1 MARAP
6 ERPASPPGPT
16 AARAPGAPSAL
27 APGERGWAIALAVA
41 VCLAGI
47 ARAFPVLGVSFM
59 SDDYLILDKVM
70 CRDFAQLW
78 KFDYNIFGWYRP
90 WSREIHFWT
99 LYHLAGT
106 DARVYHLASLAL
118 WLAVLLM
125 FAAYV
130 RREAGVAA
138 AVIAT
143 TGLAALASWGAPM
156 LWISGCQELWLAF
169 WSLAYLHVL
178 GSRHARLAPLPLLLA
193 LLSKETALVL
203 PAIGIAHR
211 ALVSRPPAR
220 EQILRLAGDVAVT
233 AVWAFVHPTLVH
245 RLIHPVAS
253 VGDQL
258 PSQWLAIPY
267 SLLSFVNLE
276 AWPRPEGNAWAVLAM
291 GLWRML
297 PLLAISLLAVRAA
310 RPGTHPQGWVRGTRA
325 GGTRAGGTRAEHGS
339 GSGSGSDRD
348 RGRML
353 FALVWIAVGIG
364 CLLSR
369 TIGWHAYYAILA
381 AIGAWYLLGMLLERR
396 RWLAL
401 AVLAVVIVLE
411 PLRAETPSWDAASFA
426 YQQRAGIF
434 CGNLRAALM
443 KEVPKVPPHTRL
455 YFVGIPQNVGF
466 VTADGPAF
474 RVLYGDST
482 LRGWFMGR
490 YAQRDPS
497 APRGEDLFLSF
508 DGVAAFHR
516 MLPAAPPPLGANPEA
531 LAEWESDGRTL
542 AWTFG
547 HAHDWPR
554 AAEQFVVLARTR
566 PESVEYAA
574 NAADCFRR
582 AGDAARAEEYL
593 ARARHLGLRESPPG
607 EWSDTP
613 TTRPSR

>member
-16 AARAPGAPSAL
+16 AARTPGATAAL
-27 APGERGWAIALAVA
+27 APAERGWAIALALA

-90 WSREIHFWT
+90 WSREIHFWS

-178 GSRHARLAPLPLLLA
+178 GSRHARWAPVPLLLA

-203 PAIGIAHR
+203 PAIGLAYR
-211 ALVSRPPAR
+211 ALVSRPRAR

-245 RLIHPVAS
+245 RLVHPLPS

-276 AWPRPEGNAWAVLAM
+276 AWPRPEGNAWAVLVM

-297 PLLAISLLAVRAA
+297 PLLAIALLAVRAA
-310 RPGTHPQGWVRGTRA
+310 RRGTR
-325 GGTRAGGTRAEHGS
+325 GHPSEGRVELGS
-339 GSGSGSDRD
+339 RTGPD

-396 RWLAL
+396 RWLAFAL
-401 AVLAVVIVLE
+401 LAVVIVLE

-443 KEVPKVPPHTRL
+443 KEVPKVSPHTRL

-490 YAQRDPS
+490 YAPRDAS

-508 DGVAAFHR
+508 DGVATMHR
-516 MLPAAPPPLGANPEA
+516 MLPAAAPPPGADPEA

-554 AAEQFVVLARTR
+554 AADQFVALSRAR

-582 AGDAARAEEYL
+582 AGDVSRAEEYL
-593 ARARHLGLRESPPG
+593 ARARKLGLRESPPG
-607 EWSDTP
+607 DWSNDP
-613 TTRPSR
+613 AAHPRR